1 VIVRPDGWLEGVCR
15 VDSPNFDARPP
26 HAAIELIVVHN
37 ISLPPG
43 DYGGGYISQLFT
55 NTLDASAESYFAQIA
70 ALHVSAHV
78 LIERDGAVTQFV
90 SFADRAWHAGASCFD
105 GRRAC
110 NDFSI
115 GIELEGT
122 DFEAF
127 SDAQYDALNRIT
139 AALLPIYPIVAMR
152 GHSDIAPGR
161 KTDPGPFFDW
171 TRINH
176 PSSVSIPSV

>member
-1 VIVRPDGWLEGVCR
+1 MIVRTDGWLDGVCR

-26 HAAIELIVVHN
+26 DSTISLIVVHA

-43 DYGGGYISQLFT
+43 HYGGGYVSKLFT
-55 NTLDASAESYFAQIA
+55 NTLDASAHSHFAQIA
-70 ALHVSAHV
+70 GLCVSAHV

-90 SFADRAWHAGASCFD
+90 SFADRAWHAGTSCFE
-105 GRRAC
+105 GRSAC

-122 DFEAF
+122 DFEVF
-127 SDAQYDALNRIT
+127 SDLQYEALNRIT
-139 AALLPIYPIVAMR
+139 TALLPVYPITAMR

-171 TRINH
+171 SRITR

>member
-1 VIVRPDGWLEGVCR
+1 MSVASIRLTLMRGRLD
-15 VDSPNFDARPP
+15 
-26 HAAIELIVVHN
+26 AAIGLIVVHN

-43 DYGGGYISQLFT
+43 RYGGGYISQLFT
-55 NTLDASAESYFAQIA
+55 NTLDASADSYFAQMA
-70 ALHVSAHV
+70 GLHVSAHV

-105 GRRAC
+105 GRTAC

-139 AALLPIYPIVAMR
+139 AALLAAYPINCHAR
-152 GHSDIAPGR
+152 PLRHCAWSENGSR
-161 KTDPGPFFDW
+161 
-171 TRINH
+171 
-176 PSSVSIPSV
+176 SVF